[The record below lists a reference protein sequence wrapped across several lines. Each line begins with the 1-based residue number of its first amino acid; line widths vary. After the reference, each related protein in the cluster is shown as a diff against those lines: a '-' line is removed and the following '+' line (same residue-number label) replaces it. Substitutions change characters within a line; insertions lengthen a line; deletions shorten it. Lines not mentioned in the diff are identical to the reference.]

1 MAVAIQLEG
10 TTDYEPCHQ
19 AMEALVDARAQGR
32 VPDVILL
39 VEHAAT
45 ITVGRARHASNNV
58 LDAGP
63 LPVVPV
69 ARGGDVTVHGP
80 GQLVAYP
87 IIALPEGRR
96 DLMAHLR
103 HLEQAVIDLLSD
115 LGLSPLRDPRN
126 TGVWLPRSGGRPKK
140 VAAVGIACRRW
151 VTWHGLA
158 LNLQIDLANF
168 ERVHPCGM
176 DLDAVTRLAD
186 HLDPCPVPAALAPAL
201 VPYLARH
208 LGVSIEGPVRV
219 EASPAA
225 ALAGLGVQR

>member
-1 MAVAIQLEG
+1 MAVAIRLEG
-10 TTDYEPCHQ
+10 LTDYAPCHR
-19 AMEALVDARAQGR
+19 AMEHLVDARAQDR

-45 ITVGRARHASNNV
+45 ITVGRAREAMNNV

-63 LPVVPV
+63 LPVVAV

-87 IIALPEGRR
+87 IIALPQARR
-96 DLMAHLR
+96 DLVAHMR
-103 HLEQAVIDLLSD
+103 HLEQAVMDLLAD
-115 LGLSPLRDPRN
+115 LGLAALRDPRN
-126 TGVWLPRSGGRPKK
+126 TGVWLPRPGAMPQK

-158 LNLQIDLANF
+158 LNLQIDLASF

-176 DLDAVTRLAD
+176 DLDTVTRLAD
-186 HLDPCPVPAALAPAL
+186 HLDPCPDPAALAPAL

-208 LGVSIEGPVRV
+208 LDVPIEGPVRV